1 MNTAKQIK
9 AALTAR
15 FGRTFNVSS
24 GKSRYGTMFAISA
37 PTNRTS
43 ERGFGFCEEESNELA
58 KAMGLPE
65 WQCIETFC
73 FWDTIAN
80 ELIENL
86 SRETPVDLTSKYRHP
101 YGAKAPNSKR

>member
-9 AALTAR
+9 TALTAR

-24 GKSRYGTMFAISA
+24 SKSRYGTMFAISA
-37 PTNRTS
+37 PANRVS
-43 ERGFGFCEEESNELA
+43 KRGFGFREEESNELA

-65 WQCIETFC
+65 WQGADSFC

-80 ELIENL
+80 ELIENF
-86 SRETPVDLTSKYRHP
+86 SREIPVDLTSKYRHP